1 MEMKHSIKGVLDIE
15 LKLLISII
23 QYFPCWRER
32 VVAMIVFYFLYLLS
46 LRQITTTVF
55 YFLLLGILRQQK
67 KYCSSLSLR
76 HTALSGSILFFCCWE
91 LRGSKKNTVAL
102 SPFSLS
108 CCCVSQKALNI
119 SFHIAKTRIAK
130 KCTTHYTAVSVCGIR
145 LLLVITFISLTSTW
159 TDCNTQNFN
168 VTIFCNQYYITTNLG

>member
-32 VVAMIVFYFLYLLS
+32 VAMIVFYFLYLLS

-67 KYCSSLSLR
+67 KYCSYLSL
-76 HTALSGSILFFCCWE
+76 LSHAAVSLKRRSISRFISLKLVSLKLVHCCVSM
-91 LRGSKKNTVAL
+91 RNTVA
-102 SPFSLS
+102 FGYN
-108 CCCVSQKALNI
+108 VY
-119 SFHIAKTRIAK
+119 H
-130 KCTTHYTAVSVCGIR
+130 V
-145 LLLVITFISLTSTW
+145 
-159 TDCNTQNFN
+159 NFN
-168 VTIFCNQYYITTNLG
+168 LNRLQHSKFQRNHFLQPILHYYKLGIKP